1 MSTPAPSAAGPS
13 APSPSRSRTRR
24 NATDT
29 YLTVTLGTEYFAL
42 PILRVREIIGI
53 TEITPVPRMPTHV
66 RGVLN
71 LRGKVIPVID
81 LRRRLGFE
89 PVPDHKRT
97 CIVIVQAGNGADQIQ
112 VGAVV
117 DRVSEVRD
125 IPPGAIEPPPRMGNA
140 IDLACITGVGKNG
153 KQVVMLLDID
163 RVAGR
168 EEIAAA
174 AAAPNVPAAV
184 PAKKD

>member
-1 MSTPAPSAAGPS
+1 MTDHATAP
-13 APSPSRSRTRR
+13 RSRTRR

-29 YLTVTLGTEYFAL
+29 YLTFALGEESFAL

-53 TEITPVPRMPTHV
+53 TDITPVPRMPAHV

-89 PVPDHKRT
+89 PIADHKRT
-97 CIVIVQAGNGADQIQ
+97 CIVIVQAGTGADAILI
-112 VGAVV
+112 GAIV

-125 IPPGAIEPPPRMGNA
+125 IPPTAIEPPPRLGANV
-140 IDLACITGVGKNG
+140 DLACITGVGKSG
-153 KQVVMLLDID
+153 KHVVMLLDVD

-168 EEIAAA
+168 DEIAAA
-174 AAAPNVPAAV
+174 AAKETA
-184 PAKKD
+184 

>member
-1 MSTPAPSAAGPS
+1 MSEHAPP
-13 APSPSRSRTRR
+13 RSRTRR

-29 YLTVTLGTEYFAL
+29 YLTFALGEESFAL

-53 TEITPVPRMPTHV
+53 TDITPVPRMPPHV

-81 LRRRLGFE
+81 LRRRMGFE

-97 CIVIVQAGNGADQIQ
+97 CIVIVQTGSGADSIL

-125 IPPGAIEPPPRMGNA
+125 IPPSQIEPPPQFGA
-140 IDLACITGVGKNG
+140 TADAGCITGVGKGG
-153 KQVVMLLDID
+153 KHVVMLLDTD

-168 EEIAAA
+168 DELTASTK
-174 AAAPNVPAAV
+174 N
-184 PAKKD
+184 

>member
-1 MSTPAPSAAGPS
+1 MSEAVPQ
-13 APSPSRSRTRR
+13 RSRTRR

-29 YLTVTLGTEYFAL
+29 YLTFALGDETFAL

-53 TEITPVPRMPTHV
+53 TEITPVPRMPAHV

-89 PVPDHKRT
+89 PIPDHKRT
-97 CIVIVQAGNGADQIQ
+97 CIVIVQAGSGADAILI
-112 VGAVV
+112 GTVV

-125 IPPGAIEPPPRMGNA
+125 IPPAQIEPPPQFGA
-140 IDLACITGVGKNG
+140 GTDSGCITGVGKGG
-153 KQVVMLLDID
+153 KHVVMLLDTD

-168 EEIAAA
+168 DELAKTGAAS
-174 AAAPNVPAAV
+174 
-184 PAKKD
+184 

>member
-1 MSTPAPSAAGPS
+1 MSEHAPP
-13 APSPSRSRTRR
+13 RSRTRR

-29 YLTVTLGTEYFAL
+29 YLTFALGDESFAL

-53 TEITPVPRMPTHV
+53 TDITPVPRMPPHV

-81 LRRRLGFE
+81 LRRRMGFD

-97 CIVIVQAGNGADQIQ
+97 CIVIVQTGTGTDAIL

-125 IPPGAIEPPPRMGNA
+125 IPPSQIEPPPQFGA
-140 IDLACITGVGKNG
+140 AADLGCITGVGKGG
-153 KQVVMLLDID
+153 KHVVMLLDTD

-168 EEIAAA
+168 EELAAGTK
-174 AAAPNVPAAV
+174 N
-184 PAKKD
+184 

>member
-1 MSTPAPSAAGPS
+1 MSDTAPP
-13 APSPSRSRTRR
+13 RSRTRR

-29 YLTVTLGTEYFAL
+29 YLTFALGDESFAL

-53 TEITPVPRMPTHV
+53 TDITAVPRMPPHV

-89 PVPDHKRT
+89 PAPDHKRT
-97 CIVIVQAGNGADQIQ
+97 CIVIVQTGTGAEAIL

-125 IPPGAIEPPPRMGNA
+125 IPPGAIEPPPQFGSA
-140 IDLACITGVGKNG
+140 ADLGCITGVGKGG
-153 KQVVMLLDID
+153 KHVVMILDTD

-168 EEIAAA
+168 EDL
-174 AAAPNVPAAV
+174 VPSSS
-184 PAKKD
+184 AKA

>member
-1 MSTPAPSAAGPS
+1 MSEHAPP
-13 APSPSRSRTRR
+13 RSRTRR

-29 YLTVTLGTEYFAL
+29 YLTFALGDESFAL

-53 TEITPVPRMPTHV
+53 TDITPVPRMPPHV

-81 LRRRLGFE
+81 LRRRMGFE

-97 CIVIVQAGNGADQIQ
+97 CIVIVQTGNGADSIL

-125 IPPGAIEPPPRMGNA
+125 IPPSQIEPPPQFGA
-140 IDLACITGVGKNG
+140 TADLGCITGVGKGG
-153 KQVVMLLDID
+153 KHVVMLLDTD

-168 EEIAAA
+168 EELATGTK
-174 AAAPNVPAAV
+174 N
-184 PAKKD
+184 

>member
-1 MSTPAPSAAGPS
+1 MSEHAPA
-13 APSPSRSRTRR
+13 PSRSRTRR

-29 YLTVTLGTEYFAL
+29 FLTFALGDESFAL

-53 TEITPVPRMPTHV
+53 TDVTPVPRMPAHV

-81 LRRRLGFE
+81 LRRRLGFD
-89 PVPDHKRT
+89 PLPDSKRT
-97 CIVIVQAGNGADQIQ
+97 CIVIIQTGTGTEAVQIG
-112 VGAVV
+112 VVV

-125 IPPGAIEPPPRMGNA
+125 IPPSAIEPPPQLGA
-140 IDLACITGVGKNG
+140 SVDLACITGVGKSG
-153 KQVVMLLDID
+153 KHVVMLLDAD

-168 EEIAAA
+168 EELAVSASH
-174 AAAPNVPAAV
+174 PALSARTE
-184 PAKKD
+184 P

>member
-1 MSTPAPSAAGPS
+1 MSEHAPP
-13 APSPSRSRTRR
+13 RSRTRR

-29 YLTVTLGTEYFAL
+29 YLTFALGDESFAL

-53 TEITPVPRMPTHV
+53 TDITPVPRMPAHV

-81 LRRRLGFE
+81 LRRRMGFE

-97 CIVIVQAGNGADQIQ
+97 CIVIVQTGSGAEAIL

-125 IPPGAIEPPPRMGNA
+125 IPPSQIEPPPQFGA
-140 IDLACITGVGKNG
+140 IADPGCITGVGKGG
-153 KQVVMLLDID
+153 KHVVMLLDTD

-168 EEIAAA
+168 EEL
-174 AAAPNVPAAV
+174 PVNL
-184 PAKKD
+184 KN